1 MNLLA
6 KDLAT
11 YYIELQALS
20 TETYNFAF
28 VFCYFYECINEF

>member
-1 MNLLA
+1 MNLLT

-11 YYIELQALS
+11 YYIELKALS

-28 VFCYFYECINEF
+28 VFYFYECINEF